1 MLYISGLLYEIS
13 ISYIAKILMPE
24 YIGKPL
30 NMRQGQVPKNGTKVN
45 FVSAQAGNDRNER
58 ERGTRVL
65 TER

>member
-1 MLYISGLLYEIS
+1 
-13 ISYIAKILMPE
+13 MPE